1 MSKYKFACS
10 HIHFVLSC
18 RLYIYFVS
26 HGCFWILLSS
36 LREKLF
42 LTWIM
47 LVGHLSYLYLEADVR
62 SNGRNEAGR
71 EVTLP
76 LFWEEGLQ
84 LSHLEGTRTP
94 FSGILCNTNLWPKFR
109 VTCQFHRTMISQG
122 YKPKSSSG
130 NFFARSFLLCF
141 SLISSRLNSALR
153 IEGSGGLAN

>member
-1 MSKYKFACS
+1 MQSLSFCFIMPFVHLFCLTWLFLNLLY
-10 HIHFVLSC
+10 HHFV
-18 RLYIYFVS
+18 
-26 HGCFWILLSS
+26 
-36 LREKLF
+36 KLF
-42 LTWIM
+42 LTWII
-47 LVGHLSYLYLEADVR
+47 LVVHLSYIYLEADVR

-94 FSGILCNTNLWPKFR
+94 FSGILCNANLWPKFR